1 MTMLQNTSTVPHA
14 VLATGPAAGPFL
26 PAEELFPATLP
37 GDLDG
42 QQAPELTTVLD
53 IMERIF
59 RLV

>member
-1 MTMLQNTSTVPHA
+1 MTMLQDSSTLPHA
-14 VLATGPAAGPFL
+14 VLATGPAGPL
-26 PAEELFPATLP
+26 VPAEELFPATLP

>member
-1 MTMLQNTSTVPHA
+1 MTLLKDSAFPHA
-14 VLATGPAAGPFL
+14 VLAAGTAAGPL
-26 PAEELFPATLP
+26 VPAEELFPATLP
-37 GDLDG
+37 GDRDG